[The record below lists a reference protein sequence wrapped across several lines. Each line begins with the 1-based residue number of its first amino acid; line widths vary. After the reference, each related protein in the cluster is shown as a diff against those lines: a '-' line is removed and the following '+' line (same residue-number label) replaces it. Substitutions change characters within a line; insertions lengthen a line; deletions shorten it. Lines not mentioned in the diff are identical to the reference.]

1 MVAALVTG
9 RRNASLTTG
18 RQTKSSASRLARP
31 GFACAMLFVGQLAH
45 AGVTCVGGLSG
56 PFRLPVPSAAAIPPD
71 LPVGSWVGGYTASV
85 GNTNGLSCTAAFGS
99 PLQIQAESMIS
110 GGSTISVQGA
120 SYTVYPTG
128 VSGLGVVLLFT
139 GYLGGTTSYGP
150 GEVALTGNGY
160 ISGGSHSYG
169 LTYIQS
175 EGAMIRARYV
185 KTGPIAAGSF
195 TLSAAQ
201 IMDIRPVTDGNNYH
215 TQVFF
220 AATPIVVTV
229 PTCTTADV
237 TVPMGNNNSVTG
249 FKGVG
254 SRLANKSFVIPL
266 TCQAGINSISYSLSP
281 NNGSIGQTNNGVAQ
295 LTTTSSANGV
305 GIRIADP
312 STDNPIAFIS
322 YNTYTGY
329 AGAAGNYT
337 IPLSASYVQ
346 TGSSVTPGTANAG
359 VVFTLNYQ

>member
-1 MVAALVTG
+1 MLCAAQ
-9 RRNASLTTG
+9 LT
-18 RQTKSSASRLARP
+18 
-31 GFACAMLFVGQLAH
+31 H
-45 AGVTCVGGLSG
+45 AGVTCLGGLSG
-56 PFRLPVPSAAAIPPD
+56 PLYLPVTPAATIPPD
-71 LPVGSWVGGYTASV
+71 LPVGSWVGSYTASV

-110 GGSTISVQGA
+110 GGSTISVQGT

-150 GEVALTGNGY
+150 GDVALTGNGY

-169 LTYIQS
+169 LTYTQS

-201 IMDIRPVTDGNNYH
+201 IIDIMPVTDWSNYH

-220 AATPIVVTV
+220 AATPIIVIV

-237 TVPMGNNNSVTG
+237 TVPMGRNNSVTG
-249 FKGVG
+249 FHGQG
-254 SRLANKSFVIPL
+254 SRLANKSFAIPL
-266 TCQAGINSISYSLSP
+266 TCQAGINSITYSLSP
-281 NNGSIGQTNNGVAQ
+281 NNGAFGPTTNGVAQ
-295 LTTTSSANGV
+295 LTTTSSATGV
-305 GIRIADP
+305 GIRIANP
-312 STDNPIAFIS
+312 STDSAIAFTTN
-322 YNTYTGY
+322 NTYSGYTGV
-329 AGAAGNYT
+329 AGNYT
-337 IPLSASYVQ
+337 IALSASYVQ

-359 VVFTLNYQ
+359 VVFTLTYQ